1 MPWAAA
7 ASQVCMD
14 SKTKTPIAG
23 RFQFLAERVGF
34 EPTYTREDVT
44 GIPVQRLR
52 PLGHLSAG
60 GAESLHVRLA
70 GEKGRPTQ
78 PASTPAAR
86 MAASTSTRLPGV
98 NGTSGRRM
106 VSPINPMR

>member
-1 MPWAAA
+1 MQGAA
-7 ASQVCMD
+7 ASSEVCTN
-14 SKTKTPIAG
+14 SKTKTPLAG
-23 RFQFLAERVGF
+23 RFHHLAERVGF

-70 GEKGRPTQ
+70 REKGRPTQ

-106 VSPINPMR
+106 VSPINPRR